1 MGKLL
6 LCSHE
11 LASVPYYIEN
21 IALNVYSLEEMC
33 CYLKHNIDLVEPSFM
48 DDELIAWIRTELKM
62 PSLAGRLETSKAGRG
77 GLKEFVKL
85 LAEGCSYCGREEIEG
100 MQLAVADFENKS
112 ETECKKIRA
121 DRLLQK
127 KRYGACIKEYNK
139 ILGFPEVRG
148 MLAGNIYHN
157 LGTAYAGLFFF
168 REAADCFGKAYER
181 NRNPLSFK
189 QQQMAQKLAEGMI
202 MPVKAAK
209 QDEMRPDEQLE
220 RFREEYLINCK

>member
-1 MGKLL
+1 
-6 LCSHE
+6 
-11 LASVPYYIEN
+11 
-21 IALNVYSLEEMC
+21 
-33 CYLKHNIDLVEPSFM
+33 
-48 DDELIAWIRTELKM
+48 
-62 PSLAGRLETSKAGRG
+62 
-77 GLKEFVKL
+77 
-85 LAEGCSYCGREEIEG
+85 
-100 MQLAVADFENKS
+100 
-112 ETECKKIRA
+112 
-121 DRLLQK
+121 
-127 KRYGACIKEYNK
+127 
-139 ILGFPEVRG
+139 

-209 QDEMRPDEQLE
+209 QDEMRSDEQLE